1 MRHGRFFLALL
12 LAVLVGWVVSVAQ
25 PPKKDAPPV
34 AKEDEE
40 PSVEEAKEKGI
51 ADRFQKVLETNP
63 RRGTA
68 LDRLYG
74 YHVERG
80 TLDKL
85 VGEYTKRTQA
95 NPKDGNAWMI
105 VGLLESQR
113 GKDAA
118 AVAAYRQ
125 AEANLPD
132 NPIPAYYL
140 GLSLVLVGQPD
151 AAAEA
156 FERALTRKPNRNDLL
171 DVFQALGRV
180 YQRAQQ
186 TEKALAV

>member
-25 PPKKDAPPV
+25 PPKKDAPPPA

-40 PSVEEAKEKGI
+40 PSVEEAKEKAI
-51 ADRFQKVLETNP
+51 AARFQKVLETNP

-85 VGEYTKRTQA
+85 IGSYAEKTKA

-118 AVAAYRQ
+118 AVAAFRQ
-125 AEANLPD
+125 AETNLPD
-132 NPIPAYYL
+132 NAMAGYYL
-140 GLSLVLVGQPD
+140 G
-151 AAAEA
+151 
-156 FERALTRKPNRNDLL
+156 
-171 DVFQALGRV
+171 
-180 YQRAQQ
+180 
-186 TEKALAV
+186 